1 MSSRRL
7 ATIALPLLAAC
18 LAAFAGP
25 AVAATP
31 PAPLDL
37 RVAGGEGWQPDNDFR
52 FDWHNPNPVAWA
64 TVDYRV
70 SDLAGTVVL
79 DSSLPWDADRV
90 EDIHEPRPG
99 RYRVEVWF
107 ESAAGEPGPSVT
119 AGFRFDDVPP
129 AAIGLSLPTG
139 WIGGDKQP
147 LLRLSRPAEPHPLS
161 GIRGYAVVAGSVP
174 SHPCA
179 AGVRCAETETDLAA
193 DGVGDDLMPLADLPE
208 GTVHVRAAAVSGARV
223 AGPLAG
229 GTLRVDRTPPAIDL
243 GGMPAGWVSRPVTVR
258 ARAADALS
266 GMAGAGA
273 LTGIAARGTTPSVAA
288 GDAVSLTVSGEG
300 AHLVSAYARDVAG
313 NSSPLATAAVRI
325 DRTPPR
331 VAFAALDPA
340 DPELLS
346 ARVTDELS
354 GPDPARGSV
363 GVRPRG
369 SRRQFALLPTAVADG
384 RLIARWDSDR
394 HPPGLYEFQAT
405 AFDAAGNTAESQ
417 LRADGAKLVLPAPL
431 KMATR
436 LTAGLGP
443 RRLPAR
449 TVPFGKRVLLGGALS
464 RTVGAPLAGLPLL
477 VTEHFADG
485 STPRRHQLRS
495 GPDGSFALRLSP
507 GPERR
512 IELGFAGTRTLAAT
526 SAPPLELKVRTGVSM
541 RASAA
546 SARIGGRPLV
556 FRGTVAGKAAVPAKG
571 KSVEL
576 QYRLPGLPWTQFR
589 TVRTDPRG
597 RFRYPYRFS
606 DDDSRGVRFGF
617 RAFVPAEP
625 GWPYEPAA
633 SRPVFVTG
641 R

>member
-7 ATIALPLLAAC
+7 AVIALPLVAC
-18 LAAFAGP
+18 LTAFARP
-25 AVAATP
+25 AAAVAP

-37 RVAGGEGWQPDNDFR
+37 RVAGGESWQPDNDFR
-52 FDWHNPNPVAWA
+52 FDWRNPNPVVWA
-64 TVDYRV
+64 TVNYRV
-70 SDLAGTVVL
+70 RDLAGTAVL

-90 EDIHEPRPG
+90 EDIHVPRPG
-99 RYRVEVWF
+99 RYRAEVWF
-107 ESAAGEPGPSVT
+107 ESASGEPGPSAT
-119 AGFRFDDVPP
+119 TGFRFDDVPP
-129 AAIGLSLPTG
+129 AAIGLSLPAG

-161 GIRGYAVVAGSVP
+161 GIRGYAIVAGSAP

-179 AGVRCAETETDLAA
+179 ARDRCAETETDLAA
-193 DGVGDDLMPLADLPE
+193 GGVGDDLMQLADLPE
-208 GTVHVRAAAVSGARV
+208 GTIHVRAAAVSGAGI

-229 GTLRVDRTPPAIDL
+229 GTLRVDRTPPAIEL
-243 GGMPAGWVSRPVTVR
+243 RGTPKGWVSRPVTIT
-258 ARAADALS
+258 ARAADRLS
-266 GMAGAGA
+266 GMTGDGA
-273 LTGIAARGTTPSVAA
+273 LVGIAARGATPTVTA
-288 GDAVSLTVSGEG
+288 GDAVEITVGGEG
-300 AHLVSAYARDVAG
+300 AQVVSAYARDAAG
-313 NSSPLATAAVRI
+313 NTTPLATAAVRI
-325 DRTPPR
+325 DRAPPR
-331 VAFAALDPA
+331 VAFAAALDPA

-346 ARVTDELS
+346 ARVVDELS

-369 SRRQFALLPTAVADG
+369 SRRQFAPLPTAVADG
-384 RLIARWDSDR
+384 RLLARWDSDR
-394 HPPGLYEFQAT
+394 YPPGLYEFQAT
-405 AFDAAGNTAESQ
+405 AQDAAGNTAVSQ

-431 KMATR
+431 KVATR

-443 RRLPAR
+443 RRLAAR
-449 TVPFGKRVLLGGALS
+449 TIPFGKRVLLGGALS
-464 RTVGAPLAGLPLL
+464 RAGGAPLAGLPLL
-477 VTEHFADG
+477 VTERFGDS
-485 STPRRHQLRS
+485 STPRRHRLRT
-495 GPDGSFALRLSP
+495 GPDGGFALRLSP

-512 IELGFAGTRTLAAT
+512 IELGFAGTRTLAA
-526 SAPPLELKVRTGVSM
+526 SAAPHLELKVRTAVSM

-556 FRGTVAGKAAVPAKG
+556 FHGAVADAAAADG

-576 QYRLPGLPWTQFR
+576 QFRLPGQPWTQFR

-625 GWPYEPAA
+625 GWPYEPAS